1 MEFTKKVQIGDTIY
15 TAHTDYRTAIK
26 CDQIAQDETLRD
38 QYRSLAIICVVFGEE
53 GLDHEEH
60 YEKLLNWIIK
70 WLSCGKE
77 IKETREEPDMDYT
90 EDMDYIE
97 ASFMSDYR
105 IDLTETNMEWS
116 KFQKLMSGLSNS
128 ELGDCCILNRIRNL
142 RNYDVSKI
150 KDAKEAARIR
160 EAQERFA
167 LKRNKIGSN
176 LTAEQIKSIE
186 EFNRLAGL

>member
-1 MEFTKKVQIGDTIY
+1 MEFTKKIRIGDVIY

-26 CDQIAQDETLRD
+26 DH
-38 QYRSLAIICVVFGEE
+38 YRSLAIICVVFGEE

-77 IKETREEPDMDYT
+77 IEDNHEEPDMDYT

-142 RNYDVSKI
+142 RNFDVSTI
-150 KDAKEAARIR
+150 KDPKEAARIR
-160 EAQERFA
+160 EAQEKFA
-167 LKRNKIGSN
+167 LKRNKIGHN
-176 LTAEQIKSIE
+176 LTPEQIKSME
-186 EFNRLAGL
+186 EFNKLAGI